1 MTKELEELLRRPVAS
16 VPDTGRIAFGLGR
29 NASYDAANRGEI
41 ETIEFGNRK
50 VVPTTWIRKK
60 LGLEVALNV

>member
-1 MTKELEELLRRPVAS
+1 MNEELAKLLSRPVAS
-16 VPDTGRIAFGLGR
+16 IPDAGRIAFGLGR

-41 ETIEFGNRK
+41 ETIQFGKRK

-60 LGLEVALNV
+60 LGVAA